1 MQRRPTPRSLIG
13 VLALAVA
20 AGVVGCSSD
29 ESSSG
34 AVEAGEISE
43 LLAELPTPEYGADT
57 AVLVMVGNLAEVSR
71 LASVA
76 VPAADDAAGV
86 EAWLAAIDAA
96 PVSNPLGFPPLMF
109 DLDDA
114 EDAQEWQDTI
124 GWSPLE
130 STWFAMAQYIPDSST
145 VFRTAVDDARLTAAL
160 GPAVDGIHRIGGDED
175 YERVDPKPTAFSP
188 VADPLRFARRDGLL
202 LMSRSTPLATAWV
215 GAEHSPVSTVNPSL
229 DSIAAQLDAAGVH
242 AALVRARIEG
252 MASAGIDAIGIG
264 VGVADDV
271 ATPFGLVVYH
281 VASDG
286 DPDAV
291 AADVERLLDG
301 SSEVDGRSWR
311 DVFATAD
318 VTVVDETV
326 VLTVTFADVADA
338 RGFPLRVLFGDQLT
352 GYRNI
357 D

>member
-71 LASVA
+71 LASAA

-109 DLDDA
+109 NLDDA

-130 STWFAMAQYIPDSST
+130 ATWFAMAQYIPDSST
-145 VFRTAVDDARLTAAL
+145 VFRTTVDDARLTAAL
-160 GPAVDGIHRIGGDED
+160 GPAVDGIHRIGADED
-175 YERVDPKPTAFSP
+175 YEKVDPKPTAFSP
-188 VADPLRFARRDGLL
+188 AAVPLRFARRDGLL

-215 GAEHSPVSTVNPSL
+215 GAEHSPVSTVTPSL
-229 DSIAAQLDAAGVH
+229 ESIAAPLDAAGVH
-242 AALVRARIEG
+242 AALVMARIEG
-252 MASAGIDAIGIG
+252 MAADGIDAIGIG
-264 VGVADDV
+264 VADDA
-271 ATPFGLVVYH
+271 ATPVGVVVYH
-281 VASDG
+281 VASDD

-352 GYRNI
+352 GYRII